1 MTRDARPTTSS
12 LQSTTFVYYSV
23 LHYCVLILFHVIS
36 CRITSML
43 IYIASHD
50 IAFIEFLSMMCD
62 SALNNVL
69 TSSNANTNTNPD
81 INTHTNAHMRMRAS
95 SLHCDDAF
103 GNEQAASSVRALDG
117 GGAARELSRS
127 WRLGNVRSAGDRFH
141 IEFSFPMEYS

>member
-1 MTRDARPTTSS
+1 
-12 LQSTTFVYYSV
+12 
-23 LHYCVLILFHVIS
+23 
-36 CRITSML
+36 ML

-81 INTHTNAHMRMRAS
+81 IHTHTNAHMRMRAS

-127 WRLGNVRSAGDRFH
+127 WRLGNVRSADD
-141 IEFSFPMEYS
+141 